1 MPVPTSDEITTSQSL
16 HIEQRSHT
24 LLAGSLIGV
33 ATILLILAR
42 HLPGKA
48 REGLESVARL
58 LKNIAQLIMQP
69 SSQHLMKRPSL
80 YLTVFRDLAILICP
94 LVFAS
99 VFAALERA
107 SLAPGPV
114 SITLSDSLIVTIV
127 LGAGVFSL
135 LFALLLNLL
144 VLSGDFSVQKQDELQ
159 HALSNQA
166 AAFTLQA
173 MMFVLALLFFGYLF
187 VQDWR
192 DLAAVH
198 LSLLFFFARITYLL
212 KLLQLRWKEMAEVE
226 LAAQ

>member
-1 MPVPTSDEITTSQSL
+1 MPASTSDEMTTSRSFHL
-16 HIEQRSHT
+16 EQRSHT
-24 LLAGSLIGV
+24 LLADSLTGV

-42 HLPGKA
+42 HLPGTA
-48 REGLESVARL
+48 REGLESFARL
-58 LKNIAQLIMQP
+58 LKNIAQIIMQP
-69 SSQHLMKRPSL
+69 RSMLLKQPSL
-80 YLTVFRDLAILICP
+80 YLKVFRDLAMLICP

-114 SITLSDSLIVTIV
+114 SITISDSLIVAII
-127 LGAGVFSL
+127 LGTGVFSL
-135 LFALLLNLL
+135 LFTILLNLL
-144 VLSGDFSVQKQDELQ
+144 VLSGDFSVQTQDELQ
-159 HALSNQA
+159 LAISNQA

-173 MMFVLALLFFGYLF
+173 VMFVLALLFLGYLF
-187 VQDWR
+187 VQGWR
-192 DLAAVH
+192 DMAAVH